1 MENFTSDQAFKQ
13 DEDNIYSIHR
23 NLWDQN
29 RFETANFT
37 FYQMNVFFRI
47 LIEFSCS
54 YLLLIWLMYL
64 FELNNEVIKFQ
75 MHFFL
80 KYLENMK
87 HIAAAWA
94 QFDRFMYENTFEIG
108 LNINR
113 RLIMPCRVPLNLSIE
128 QLDGLHILLTLW
140 AVIRFFDIRQSN
152 TMLLRNMREFFSQNK
167 I

>member
-1 MENFTSDQAFKQ
+1 MENFTSDKAFKQ

-75 MHFFL
+75 MHIVSQVSREYETYSSCMSSIWSFYVW
-80 KYLENMK
+80 KYIWNWPK
-87 HIAAAWA
+87 HQQKIDYAVPCAVESEHWTIRWAAY
-94 QFDRFMYENTFEIG
+94 FINT
-108 LNINR
+108 
-113 RLIMPCRVPLNLSIE
+113 LSSYSIFRYS
-128 QLDGLHILLTLW
+128 TVKYNV
-140 AVIRFFDIRQSN
+140 A
-152 TMLLRNMREFFSQNK
+152 
-167 I
+167 